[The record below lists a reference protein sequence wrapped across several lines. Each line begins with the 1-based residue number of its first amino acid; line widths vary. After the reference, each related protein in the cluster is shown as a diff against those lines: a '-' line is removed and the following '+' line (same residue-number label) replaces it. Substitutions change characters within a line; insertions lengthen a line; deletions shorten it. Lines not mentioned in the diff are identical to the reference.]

1 MAKAIFLY
9 MCHDVLGSP
18 PRTLILP
25 QFPLQFLDIR
35 GQKRKGAKLLRSVLF
50 PLRILPPSLRRSVA
64 FSSVAW
70 SVPLQFLRVLPSD
83 HRPPEQQPKQS
94 CSSYVNE
101 GEQQPKAQP
110 PPKQHAMGG
119 RRRRRGRSRRRV
131 RPPPAATTNIPPPS
145 LPLSLGLEITA
156 PSSPSSISGAPP
168 PSPLQWL
175 GPSLLRP
182 RRPISRGEMPPGRER
197 RREGGTPPTYLQAP
211 PSNERTSAALT
222 TARVDVGGR
231 EKDAGEE
238 RGAGGG

>member
-50 PLRILPPSLRRSVA
+50 PFRILPPSLRRSVA

-70 SVPLQFLRVLPSD
+70 SVPLQFLRVLPAD
-83 HRPPEQQPKQS
+83 RRPPEQQPKQS

-168 PSPLQWL
+168 PPSSGLVRPSSVL
-175 GPSLLRP
+175 GDPSLEERCP
-182 RRPISRGEMPPGRER
+182 QGENGGGRE
-197 RREGGTPPTYLQAP
+197 GPLLPTCKLPPPT
-211 PSNERTSAALT
+211 NERVQHS
-222 TARVDVGGR
+222 TARVDVGGRR